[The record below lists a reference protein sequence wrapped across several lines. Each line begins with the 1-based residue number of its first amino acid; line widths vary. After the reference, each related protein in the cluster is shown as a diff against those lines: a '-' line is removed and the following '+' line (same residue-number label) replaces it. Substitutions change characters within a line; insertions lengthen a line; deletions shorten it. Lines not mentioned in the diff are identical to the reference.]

1 MGFLSGKINMAMD
14 KDALFKGLKRQNKA
28 VLLDLLQSAY
38 DDMNS
43 QQRRYVFS
51 GMVEQL
57 KPLKLIVKDVIQESK
72 KFYRDSLSGLYYAPF
87 NVNSKNFSDIPE
99 ETQEWFDTLGDLLKE
114 STQLTKQG
122 EHGAAVESFY
132 ILYELIERMASG
144 EDIVFADEC
153 GTWMIPGSQSEFLD
167 AYISSLAE
175 VKVPEEYTEIVLLLM
190 KRNRYSSFCKNVYS
204 LAIKYANK
212 DQAKHL
218 KAAVKEQNIETK
230 SSR

>member
-1 MGFLSGKINMAMD
+1 MAMD
-14 KDALFKGLKRQNKA
+14 KDALFKCLKRQNKA
-28 VLLDLLQSAY
+28 VLLDLLQLAY

-72 KFYRDSLSGLYYAPF
+72 KFYQDSLSGLYYAPF

-114 STQLTKQG
+114 STQLAKQG

-175 VKVPEEYTEIVLLLM
+175 VKVPEEYTEIVLLLI
-190 KRNRYSSFCKNVYS
+190 KRNRYSSFCKDVYS
-204 LAIKYANK
+204 LAVKYAKK
-212 DQAKHL
+212 DQTKHL

-230 SSR
+230 SRR